1 MEKVKV
7 QAYIKDNLTGKYVLN
22 VVTTTPVVELRTEE
36 IVEEIVVEEVVANAE
51 ESANENVTTEAPVKK
66 AKAKKKK

>member
-7 QAYIKDNLTGKYVLN
+7 QAYIKDSVTGKYIPN
-22 VVTTTPVVELRTEE
+22 VVITTPVVEVLTEE
-36 IVEEIVVEEVVANAE
+36 TLVVEEVVANAE
-51 ESANENVTTEAPVKK
+51 ESANENVTTETPVKK